1 MSARLRL
8 LHVLCTLV
16 SDQNMDAYT
25 IETVDK
31 EAVRNVT
38 TDTNPTCA
46 FIPAVFCLNMMSDPT
61 SIWTSIADRYD
72 EDDEIMDDENLL
84 RPERDLDWLGQHHNS
99 DSWEPLDTKWKKV
112 HVP

>member
-72 EDDEIMDDENLL
+72 EDDELQAFEPSETLSKLL
-84 RPERDLDWLGQHHNS
+84 ESHLQVKHQLPSCLPTVIRI
-99 DSWEPLDTKWKKV
+99 
-112 HVP
+112 